1 MSGKG
6 LFVQSIMDRDRLWVS
21 KDVLCVAKGCLCR
34 VQWMIDY
41 GFLKMYFVWQRVVG
55 AEFYG

>member
-1 MSGKG
+1 M
-6 LFVQSIMDRDRLWVS
+6 QSIMDRDRLWVS

-41 GFLKMYFVWQRVVG
+41 GFLKMYCEWQRVVC
-55 AEFYG
+55 AEYNGQG